1 MIFALRDLWKS
12 VEKHGHTEFLVTPTA
27 TLLYRD
33 LADLVGRF
41 ATAFDTAGLSTG
53 DRILIVLADEGAAV
67 AAFVAALFDGL
78 VPVML
83 PPEVPAPRAAAVA
96 ASVGARG
103 AATSVDRQHEDWLRT
118 ILHPILQGDASK
130 PRGWLLRRP
139 SAADQIA
146 QSLALPDVRR
156 TPHLPDDPDALAYL
170 LFTSGTTSSP
180 SGVMITQ
187 RNLLANVQTI
197 GRILGVN
204 AQSRIFNDMVLAH
217 ADGLVQ
223 GPLLAL
229 ATGATVVRAGGFTVA
244 GMEDWLNGLRRAK
257 TTHFLTVPTIWSLID
272 RYARHDDY
280 FDAPEFKMASSVAAA
295 FAPALWKRLEA
306 RLAVR
311 ITNQYGLTETV
322 TSALY
327 AGPHTEAGRPGTIG
341 KPVDCEARIAPLNG
355 ASNEGELQL
364 RGANI
369 FTGYWR
375 NPARTAETF
384 TEDGWMRTGDLARQQ
399 ADGSFEIT
407 GRLKTVIMTAGFLIR
422 PEEIDEAMR
431 RHASVVAS
439 ATVGMADDTF
449 DEVPM
454 TVVMLDGPVDES
466 ALTAHARKYL
476 EPLKVP
482 KRIICVPE
490 IPLGAAGKPQLD
502 QVKVLIQKALTLPT
516 ATQNLDVGAEA
527 VLAVAADIFRVPVS
541 DLSLRSTPDMVAGW
555 DSFTQISLIL
565 ALEERFGRRI
575 PTARAAAIRSLADAL
590 AAVSSGRA

>member
-1 MIFALRDLWKS
+1 MTLSLRDLWQS
-12 VEKHGHTEFLVTPTA
+12 LEKTGPPEFLVIPTA
-27 TLLYRD
+27 TLLRRD
-33 LADLVGRF
+33 LAELVGRF
-41 ATAFDTAGLSTG
+41 AAAFDAAGLSAG
-53 DRILIVLADEGAAV
+53 DRVLIILADEASAV

-83 PPEVPAPRAAAVA
+83 SAETPAPRAAAVA
-96 ASVGARG
+96 ASVEAKGAV
-103 AATSVDRQHEDWLRT
+103 TSVDRQGEDWLHA
-118 ILHPILQGDASK
+118 ILHPILQRGASK
-130 PRGWLLRRP
+130 PRGWLSRRP
-139 SAADQIA
+139 SATYQIA
-146 QSLALPDVRR
+146 QSLALPDARR
-156 TPHLPDDPDALAYL
+156 APRLPDDPDALAYL

-180 SGVMITQ
+180 SGVMVTQ

-204 AQSRIFNDMVLAH
+204 AQSRVFNDMVLAH

-229 ATGATVVRAGGFTVA
+229 ATGATLVRAGGFTVA

-257 TTHFLTVPTIWSLID
+257 ITHFLTVPTIWSLID

-295 FAPALWKRLEA
+295 FAPGLWKRLEA
-306 RLAVR
+306 RFAIT

-327 AGPHTEAGRPGTIG
+327 AGPHPEAGSPGTIG
-341 KPVDCEARIAPLNG
+341 KPVDCEARVAPLNG
-355 ASNEGELQL
+355 ASDEGELQL

-375 NPARTAETF
+375 NPSRTAETF
-384 TEDGWMRTGDLARQQ
+384 TDDGWMRTGDLARQQ
-399 ADGSFEIT
+399 PDGSFEIT

-431 RHASVVAS
+431 RHPSVVAS
-439 ATVGMADDTF
+439 ATVGIADETF

-454 TVVMLDGPVDES
+454 TVVMLDGPVDEP
-466 ALTAHARKYL
+466 ALTAHARQNL

-482 KRIICVPE
+482 KRIISVPN
-490 IPLGAAGKPQLD
+490 IPLGAAGKPLLD
-502 QVKVLIQKALTLPT
+502 QVKALIQAAIT
-516 ATQNLDVGAEA
+516 AQTNTPNLDAGAEA
-527 VLAVAADIFRVPVS
+527 VLAVAADIFRVPIS

-565 ALEERFGRRI
+565 ALEDRFNRRI
-575 PTARAAAIRSLADAL
+575 SAARAAAIRSLADAL
-590 AAVSSGRA
+590 AAVSSSPT

>member
-1 MIFALRDLWKS
+1 MTLSLRDLWQS
-12 VEKHGHTEFLVTPTA
+12 IEKYGPTEFLVTPTA
-27 TLLYRD
+27 TLLRRD

-41 ATAFDTAGLSTG
+41 AAAFDTAGLSAG
-53 DRILIVLADEGAAV
+53 DRILIVLADEAAAV

-83 PPEVPAPRAAAVA
+83 PPETPTPRAAAVA
-96 ASVGARG
+96 ASVEAKGAV
-103 AATSVDRQHEDWLRT
+103 TSVGRKGEDWLHT
-118 ILHPILQGDASK
+118 ILHPILQRDAAK
-130 PRGWLLRRP
+130 PRGWLSRRP
-139 SAADQIA
+139 STADQIA
-146 QSLALPDVRR
+146 QSLALPDTRR
-156 TPHLPDDPDALAYL
+156 APRLPDDLDALAYL

-197 GRILGVN
+197 GRILGVD

-217 ADGLVQ
+217 GDGLVQ

-229 ATGATVVRAGGFTVA
+229 ANGATLVRGGGFTVA
-244 GMEDWLNGLRRAK
+244 GMEDWLNGLRRLK
-257 TTHFLTVPTIWSLID
+257 ITHFLTVPTIWSLID

-280 FDAPEFKMASSVAAA
+280 LDAPEFKMASSVAAA
-295 FAPALWKRLEA
+295 FAPALWARLEA
-306 RLAVR
+306 RFAIP

-322 TSALY
+322 ASALY
-327 AGPHTEAGRPGTIG
+327 AGPHAEAGSPGTIG

-355 ASNEGELQL
+355 ASEEGELQL

-384 TEDGWMRTGDLARQQ
+384 TNDGWMRTGDLARQQ
-399 ADGSFEIT
+399 PDGSFEIT

-431 RHASVVAS
+431 RHPSVATS
-439 ATVGMADDTF
+439 ATVGIADDTF

-454 TVVMLDGPVDES
+454 TVVMLDGPVDEA
-466 ALTAHARKYL
+466 ALTAHARLYL

-482 KRIICVPE
+482 KRIISVPE

-516 ATQNLDVGAEA
+516 ATQNLDVGTEA